1 MSLLRR
7 CRRASEMTAFGDRP
21 GRSSQSQSFPW
32 PALAETPQREQ
43 DLTSLPPKRG
53 LIAAQPIEGI
63 GRQVGKADK
72 GAREIVGLIS
82 CLHGRPRTNI
92 EIAGGLPDGVL
103 ADVVDD
109 VLALLM
115 AQSSLSE
122 VQQVASLN
130 LEQAALDRGGTAQ

>member
-43 DLTSLPPKRG
+43 DLTSLPPKRD

-72 GAREIVGLIS
+72 GVCEIVRLMS
-82 CLHGRPRTNI
+82 CFHSRPRTDI
-92 EIAGGLPDGVL
+92 ETGVGLVLRLPRVLCPGGVS

-109 VLALLM
+109 VLA
-115 AQSSLSE
+115 
-122 VQQVASLN
+122 
-130 LEQAALDRGGTAQ
+130 